1 MNQFTNKP
9 ALIIAGMLMLL
20 LWLPSNGQVRVPFIQ
35 RTSQY
40 SPEKKIYNIKG
51 DFQMIGNTNLTLE
64 TYDDNEPNSNN
75 QMIYVDVDG
84 ITSTLNSSSATLAF
98 PVENNSVQEC
108 SNIIYA
114 GLYWIGRAHDGGTSS
129 PNTFSVTKTVPDY
142 NNPTL
147 NTTNYTNILNNGNI
161 TNTNYT
167 LTISQQGTSN
177 EYYPRY
183 TFTSSA
189 GGPTVIFE
197 SQLSTA
203 TPNFNVRYSTDGG
216 TTWTNASN
224 QVVSTPAT
232 NRCLI
237 TFTPVSIYSNTDGT
251 SLKVTSLY
259 RDSRNERTLAQMLD
273 GRTYA
278 NVEVKYNTYPNVS
291 VTKNFD
297 KSVVSLKHASEAGY
311 FTVNA
316 TDVTFTKNIYY
327 PTTTDGYMYSAYA
340 EVTDYVKS
348 HGLGAYTVADIALR
362 EGNGGSTGFF
372 GGWGMIVVYENSK
385 MKWRDVTIFDG
396 HAYVQGNTTA
406 SYQLPV
412 DGFRTAQNGS
422 ISMKLGLIAGE
433 GDRSI
438 SGDFFQILPH
448 DKLSLTTPAET
459 DWISL
464 SHSGNSTNNFF
475 NSSIPAPA
483 NSRYPQYTNN
493 TGVDIA
499 MFNITNTNNTIV
511 TNNQTS
517 TKFRYGSTQDTY
529 IIPCIAMA
537 VDAYVPDMVVDNT
550 VALINNVPY
559 TSGMVIKPGEE
570 IQYDLLIYNKGNEQI
585 DNARLVIPIPYSA
598 TFVQGSLTGSYDY
611 PGYQGTQPYF
621 NATLGVS
628 GSIVWEGGIVPLPP
642 TPETLLGTLS
652 FKLKATTDCFIIANQ
667 NCVPRLTVDGTTSG
681 VGHISGTAFDNVK
694 FIQGY
699 HMNGACQ
706 GEPIYDPV
714 SILIDGA
721 AYIAANCPVG
731 QDYTVQHFKYCYF
744 TRTNIPFADVIGKF
758 PPGTRYYSALEPGTN
773 IPTATAIEYTSASGF
788 PNTVGT
794 KTYFAVPPGIT
805 TCWWEFTIEVDE
817 CNLWYGTTNEDWGT
831 ASNWTAGHVPNGAS
845 ESVIFATPINY
856 GQQAIKDLWLDQDR
870 VIGDVINHS
879 DKKLII
885 PVNRTLVVDKKAD
898 TGNAPQLVIQSEVG
912 QANGALIFNSPLL
925 NQTVQATVEFASKSE
940 PGSGTWPRVWQFFGV
955 PVVNRTLA
963 NLFGT
968 NVQGSIYGG
977 DPTVNEIVRKHNEAL
992 NLSYS
997 NQEKWEDLEPT
1008 HVMKPYE
1015 GYEITQPAANMKHSF
1030 AGTLVTDMT
1039 KTLTFNIS
1047 PSGTYARGNFM
1058 LANPFTAPIFI
1069 SKMLPSD
1076 FENLAQTI
1084 YIYNTGSRQNWMTS
1098 NGASENQI
1106 GDLPGTYSAI
1116 PILTANTIGK
1126 PMIPSMQAFMVKAST
1141 YPPTAVSF
1149 NFRYPTVYR
1158 DGLTYPNEPMKIK
1171 RTEAADVK
1179 PLLTMDVIG
1188 ENSSD
1193 RVYLITAEGTTKG
1206 YDAGWDGYKTLNT
1219 DNVVQLYALDI
1230 DNKRMQVSTD
1240 CDLNDTYIGF
1250 RTGGESTYSLRIKFN
1265 TEMQGAYESLFVN
1278 DLATGI
1284 TQQITDGTIFN
1295 FAAAAGTTEKRF
1307 KISAL
1312 RIKTG
1317 VNSSDRDEAIK
1328 VTANPSTIRVDNNT
1342 NGEVMLKVYNLTG
1355 QTMLIEK
1362 AAMGVQYINHNLTKG
1377 TYLIEA
1383 KSVHSGSR
1391 TTVKA
1396 IIH

>member
-20 LWLPSNGQVRVPFIQ
+20 LWLPSNAQVRVPFIQ

-64 TYDDNEPNSNN
+64 TYGDETPNSNN

-114 GLYWIGRAHDGGTSS
+114 GLYWIGRAHDGTS
-129 PNTFSVTKTVPDY
+129 PNRFMVGG
-142 NNPTL
+142 
-147 NTTNYTNILNNGNI
+147 TTNNYYSSNNING
-161 TNTNYT
+161 YT
-167 LTISQQGTSN
+167 LTISSTDGSTQTAT
-177 EYYPRY
+177 Y
-183 TFTSSA
+183 TFTPATGS
-189 GGPTVIFE
+189 PVIFKLTTTDSE
-197 SQLSTA
+197 VVTGLTVQIGTTGTPSTLTNTITDSNSGSGEDYVEA
-203 TPNFNVRYSTDGG
+203 TLINPYIVNTGTNTILVTNLRASTDNN
-216 TTWTNASN
+216 TTTQA
-224 QVVSTPAT
+224 
-232 NRCLI
+232 
-237 TFTPVSIYSNTDGT
+237 DGT
-251 SLKVTSLY
+251 FRV
-259 RDSRNERTLAQMLD
+259 
-273 GRTYA
+273 
-278 NVEVKYNTYPNVS
+278 NVS
-291 VTKNFD
+291 FGGKLLD
-297 KSVVSLKHASEAGY
+297 KSVVLLKHATEASY
-311 FTVNA
+311 FTVDA

-348 HGLGAYTVADIALR
+348 HGLGVYTVADIAVNT
-362 EGNGGSTGFF
+362 GNGGSTGFF

-448 DKLSLTTPAET
+448 DKLSLPTPAET
-459 DWISL
+459 DWVSL

-475 NSSIPAPA
+475 NSSIPAP
-483 NSRYPQYTNN
+483 NPRNPTHLNN

-499 MFNITNTNNTIV
+499 MFNITNTNNTIIK
-511 TNNQTS
+511 NNQTS

-537 VDAYVPDMVVDNT
+537 VDAYVPDMVVDNA

-559 TSGMVIKPGEE
+559 VSEMKIKPGEE
-570 IQYDLLIYNKGNEQI
+570 IKYDLDIFNKGNEQI

-598 TFVQGSLTGSYDY
+598 TFVPGSLTGSYDY

-621 NATLGVS
+621 NQSLGVS

-652 FKLKATTDCFIIANQ
+652 FKLKATTDCFILANK

-721 AYIAANCPVG
+721 EYLAANCPAGV
-731 QDYTVQHFKYCYF
+731 DYTVQHFNYCYF
-744 TRTNIPFADVIGKF
+744 TRPNIPFADVIGKF
-758 PPGTRYYSALEPGTN
+758 PPGTRYYSALVQGSN
-773 IPTATAIEYTSASGF
+773 IPTATAVEYTSASGF
-788 PNTVGT
+788 PNTTGT
-794 KTYFAVPPGIT
+794 NTYFAVPPGIT
-805 TCWWEFTIEVDE
+805 TCWWEFTIEVDD
-817 CNLWYGTTNEDWGT
+817 CNLWYGTTSDDWGT
-831 ASNWTAGHVPNGAS
+831 ATNWTGNHVPNGAS

-856 GQQAIKDLWLDQDR
+856 GQQAIKDLRLDQDR

-912 QANGALIFNSPLL
+912 QANGALIFNNPLL
-925 NQTVQATVEFASKSE
+925 NQTVQATVEFASKSQ

-977 DPTVNEIVRKHNEAL
+977 DPSTNEIVRKHNEAL

-1008 HVMKPYE
+1008 HMMKPYE

-1047 PSGTYARGNFM
+1047 PSGTYARGNFV

-1126 PMIPSMQAFMVKAST
+1126 PMIPSMQAFMVKALT
-1141 YPPTAVSF
+1141 NPPTAVSF

-1193 RVYLITAEGTTKG
+1193 RVYLITADGTTKG

-1230 DNKRMQVSTD
+1230 NNKRLQVSTD

-1250 RTGGESTYSLRIKFN
+1250 RTGGESTYSLKIKFN
-1265 TEMQGAYESLFVN
+1265 TEMQGAYETLFVN
-1278 DLATGI
+1278 DMATGI

-1295 FAAAAGTTEKRF
+1295 FAAAAGTAEKRF
-1307 KISAL
+1307 KISAF

-1342 NGEVMLKVYNLTG
+1342 NGEVSLKVYNLTG
-1355 QTMLIEK
+1355 QNVLIEK
-1362 AAMGVQYINHNLTKG
+1362 AAVGVQYINHNLTKG

>member
-1 MNQFTNKP
+1 MKHMNQFTNKP

-20 LWLPSNGQVRVPFIQ
+20 LWLPSNAQVRVPFIQ

-64 TYDDNEPNSNN
+64 TYGDETPNSNN

-114 GLYWIGRAHDGGTSS
+114 GLYWIGRAHDGTS
-129 PNTFSVTKTVPDY
+129 PNRFMVGG
-142 NNPTL
+142 
-147 NTTNYTNILNNGNI
+147 TTNNYYSSNNING
-161 TNTNYT
+161 YT
-167 LTISQQGTSN
+167 LTISSTDGSTQTAT
-177 EYYPRY
+177 Y
-183 TFTSSA
+183 TFTPATGS
-189 GGPTVIFE
+189 PVIFKLTTTDSE
-197 SQLSTA
+197 VVTGLPVQIGTTGTPSTLTNTITDSNSGSGEDYVEA
-203 TPNFNVRYSTDGG
+203 TLINPYIVNTGTNTILVTNLRASTDNN
-216 TTWTNASN
+216 TTTQA
-224 QVVSTPAT
+224 
-232 NRCLI
+232 
-237 TFTPVSIYSNTDGT
+237 DGT
-251 SLKVTSLY
+251 FRV
-259 RDSRNERTLAQMLD
+259 
-273 GRTYA
+273 
-278 NVEVKYNTYPNVS
+278 NVS
-291 VTKNFD
+291 FGGKLLD
-297 KSVVSLKHASEAGY
+297 KSVVLLKHATEASY
-311 FTVNA
+311 FTVDA

-348 HGLGAYTVADIALR
+348 HGLGVYTVADIAVNT
-362 EGNGGSTGFF
+362 GNGGSTGFF

-448 DKLSLTTPAET
+448 DKLSLPTPAET
-459 DWISL
+459 DWVSL

-475 NSSIPAPA
+475 NSSIPAP
-483 NSRYPQYTNN
+483 NPRNPTHLNN

-499 MFNITNTNNTIV
+499 MFNITNTNNTIII
-511 TNNQTS
+511 NNQTS

-559 TSGMVIKPGEE
+559 VSEMKIKPGEE
-570 IQYDLLIYNKGNEQI
+570 IKYDLDIFNKGNEQI

-598 TFVQGSLTGSYDY
+598 TFVPGSLTGSYDY

-621 NATLGVS
+621 NQSLGVS

-652 FKLKATTDCFIIANQ
+652 FKLKATTDCFILANK

-721 AYIAANCPVG
+721 EYLAANCPAGV
-731 QDYTVQHFKYCYF
+731 DYTVQHFNYCYF
-744 TRTNIPFADVIGKF
+744 TRPNIPFADVIGKF
-758 PPGTRYYSALEPGTN
+758 PPGTRYYSALVQGSN
-773 IPTATAIEYTSASGF
+773 IPTATAVEYTSASGF
-788 PNTVGT
+788 PNTTGT
-794 KTYFAVPPGIT
+794 NTYFAVPPGIT
-805 TCWWEFTIEVDE
+805 TCWWEFTIEVDD
-817 CNLWYGTTNEDWGT
+817 CNLWYGTTSDDWGT
-831 ASNWTAGHVPNGAS
+831 ATNWTGNHVPNGAS

-856 GQQAIKDLWLDQDR
+856 GQQAIKDLRLDQDR

-912 QANGALIFNSPLL
+912 QANGALIFNNPLL
-925 NQTVQATVEFASKSE
+925 NQTVQATVEFASKSQ

-977 DPTVNEIVRKHNEAL
+977 DPSTNEIVRKHNEAL

-1047 PSGTYARGNFM
+1047 PSGTYARGNFV

-1126 PMIPSMQAFMVKAST
+1126 PMIPSMQAFMVKALT
-1141 YPPTAVSF
+1141 NPPTAVSF

-1193 RVYLITAEGTTKG
+1193 RVYLITADGTTKG

-1230 DNKRMQVSTD
+1230 NNKRLQVSTD

-1250 RTGGESTYSLRIKFN
+1250 RTGGESTYSLKIKFN
-1265 TEMQGAYESLFVN
+1265 TEMQGAYETLFVN
-1278 DLATGI
+1278 DMATGI

-1295 FAAAAGTTEKRF
+1295 FAAAAGTAEKRF
-1307 KISAL
+1307 KISAF

-1342 NGEVMLKVYNLTG
+1342 NGEVSLKVYNLTG
-1355 QTMLIEK
+1355 QNVLIEK
-1362 AAMGVQYINHNLTKG
+1362 AAVGVQYINHNLTKG

>member
-20 LWLPSNGQVRVPFIQ
+20 LWLPSNAQVRVPFIQ

-64 TYDDNEPNSNN
+64 TYGDETPNSNN

-114 GLYWIGRAHDGGTSS
+114 GLYWIGRAHDGTS
-129 PNTFSVTKTVPDY
+129 PNRFMVGG
-142 NNPTL
+142 
-147 NTTNYTNILNNGNI
+147 TTNNYYSSNNING
-161 TNTNYT
+161 YT
-167 LTISQQGTSN
+167 LTISSTDGSTQTAT
-177 EYYPRY
+177 Y
-183 TFTSSA
+183 TFTPATGS
-189 GGPTVIFE
+189 PVIFKLTTTDSE
-197 SQLSTA
+197 VVTGLTVQIGTTGTPSTLTNTITDSNSGSGEDYVEA
-203 TPNFNVRYSTDGG
+203 TLINPYIVNTGTNTILVTNLRASTDNN
-216 TTWTNASN
+216 TTTQA
-224 QVVSTPAT
+224 
-232 NRCLI
+232 
-237 TFTPVSIYSNTDGT
+237 DGT
-251 SLKVTSLY
+251 FRV
-259 RDSRNERTLAQMLD
+259 
-273 GRTYA
+273 
-278 NVEVKYNTYPNVS
+278 NVS
-291 VTKNFD
+291 FGGKLLD
-297 KSVVSLKHASEAGY
+297 KSVVLLKHATEASY
-311 FTVNA
+311 FTVDA

-348 HGLGAYTVADIALR
+348 HGLGVYTVADIAVNT
-362 EGNGGSTGFF
+362 GNGGSTGFF

-448 DKLSLTTPAET
+448 DKLSLPTPAET
-459 DWISL
+459 DWVSL

-475 NSSIPAPA
+475 NSSIPAP
-483 NSRYPQYTNN
+483 NPRNPTHLNN

-499 MFNITNTNNTIV
+499 MFNITNTNNTIIK
-511 TNNQTS
+511 NNQTS

-537 VDAYVPDMVVDNT
+537 VDAYVPDMVVDNA

-559 TSGMVIKPGEE
+559 VSEMKIKPGEE
-570 IQYDLLIYNKGNEQI
+570 IKYDLDIFNKGNEQI

-598 TFVQGSLTGSYDY
+598 TFVPGSLTGSYDY

-621 NATLGVS
+621 NQSLGVS

-652 FKLKATTDCFIIANQ
+652 FKLKATTDCFILANK

-721 AYIAANCPVG
+721 EYLAANCPAGV
-731 QDYTVQHFKYCYF
+731 DYTVQHFNYCYF
-744 TRTNIPFADVIGKF
+744 TRPNIPFADVIGKF
-758 PPGTRYYSALEPGTN
+758 PPGTRYYSALVQGSN
-773 IPTATAIEYTSASGF
+773 IPTATAVEYTSASGF
-788 PNTVGT
+788 PNTTGT
-794 KTYFAVPPGIT
+794 NTYFAVPPGIT
-805 TCWWEFTIEVDE
+805 TCWWEFTIEVDD
-817 CNLWYGTTNEDWGT
+817 CNLWYGTTSDDWGT
-831 ASNWTAGHVPNGAS
+831 ATNWTGNHVPNGAS

-856 GQQAIKDLWLDQDR
+856 GQQAIKDLRLDQDR

-912 QANGALIFNSPLL
+912 QANGALIFNNPLL
-925 NQTVQATVEFASKSE
+925 NQTVQATVEFASKSQ

-977 DPTVNEIVRKHNEAL
+977 DPSTNEIVRKHNEAL

-1047 PSGTYARGNFM
+1047 PSGTYARGNFV

-1126 PMIPSMQAFMVKAST
+1126 PMIPSMQAFMVKALT
-1141 YPPTAVSF
+1141 NPPTAVSF

-1193 RVYLITAEGTTKG
+1193 RVYLITADGTTKG

-1230 DNKRMQVSTD
+1230 NNKRLQVSTD

-1250 RTGGESTYSLRIKFN
+1250 RTGGESTYSLKIKFN
-1265 TEMQGAYESLFVN
+1265 TEMQGAYETLFVN
-1278 DLATGI
+1278 DMATGI

-1295 FAAAAGTTEKRF
+1295 FAAAAGTAEKRF
-1307 KISAL
+1307 KISAF

-1342 NGEVMLKVYNLTG
+1342 NGEVSLKVYNLTG
-1355 QTMLIEK
+1355 QNVLIEK
-1362 AAMGVQYINHNLTKG
+1362 AAVGVQYINHNLTKG